1 MENNTQETL
10 KNLNIRIAE
19 LRDREQQ
26 TLQRMQSA
34 NDLERKHRKAE
45 VEVIQKEI
53 QQHEMLLRHLTQRAA
68 G

>member
-1 MENNTQETL
+1 MENTQEVL

-26 TLQRMQSA
+26 VLRRMAEA
-34 NDLERKHRKAE
+34 NELERKQRKAE

-53 QQHEMLLRHLTQRAA
+53 QQHEMLVRHLTQRA

>member
-1 MENNTQETL
+1 MENTQETL

-19 LRDREQQ
+19 LKDREQQ
-26 TLQRMQSA
+26 TQKRLAGA

-45 VEVIQKEI
+45 IEVIQKEI
-53 QQHEMLLRHLTQRAA
+53 QQHEMLLRHLSQRA